1 MNNPRHF
8 DDLDAAELEFLIS
21 KLLRDPMLQA
31 AERQHLI
38 AASRVVGT
46 AGARLRRDRER
57 AESCRFPCPPVGSED
72 IFADFE
78 G

>member
-1 MNNPRHF
+1 MNSPRYF
-8 DDLDAAELEFLIS
+8 DDLDAAELEFLLS
-21 KLLRDPMLQA
+21 KLMRDPMLQA
-31 AERQHLI
+31 MERQHLL

-57 AESCRFPCPPVGSED
+57 AEASRFPCPPVGSED